1 MATVATPDRDPP
13 FEGGSQPVPHVKD
26 EVPTKGRS
34 VGQVVVV
41 LVGVLA
47 LVGCAI
53 WLLSPILASR

>member
-1 MATVATPDRDPP
+1 LSTPDREPP
-13 FEGGSQPVPHVKD
+13 WEGGSQPVPHVKD

-41 LVGVLA
+41 LLGVVA

-53 WLLSPILASR
+53 WFLSPILASR